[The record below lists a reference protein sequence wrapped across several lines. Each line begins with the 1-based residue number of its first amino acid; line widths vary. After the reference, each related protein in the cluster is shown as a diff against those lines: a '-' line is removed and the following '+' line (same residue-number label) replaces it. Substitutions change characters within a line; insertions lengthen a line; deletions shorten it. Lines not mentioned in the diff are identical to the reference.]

1 MGKVLGRNT
10 VPWSASIA
18 EQDSVQF
25 SSVQSLSRV
34 LLFATPWTT
43 ARQASLSITNSW
55 SLLRLMSI
63 ESVMPSNNLFLCCP
77 HLLLPSIFPSI
88 RVFQMSQ
95 FFPSCAQS
103 IGVLASASVLPVN
116 IQDWFPLGWTG
127 WISLQS
133 KDYWNKIH
141 GLPFKFGFTLF
152 SKANSEMQVSS
163 LFTLSLLTSTFKF

>member
-25 SSVQSLSRV
+25 SSVQLLSRV
-34 LLFATPWTT
+34 RLFATPWTT

-55 SLLRLMSI
+55 SLLKLMSI

-116 IQDWFPLGWTG
+116 IQDWFPFPFCHVQKC
-127 WISLQS
+127 SN
-133 KDYWNKIH
+133 WNKIH